1 MCKSK
6 IILVLNHAMKM
17 AGGSGGI
24 VAPFLISALDASE
37 WSASTAS
44 SLTKQPLVPIVH
56 QAGWTPG
63 LVWMLWRR
71 EQSLTPSRNGIL
83 NPQVTGSH
91 PNHYTDSYPSS
102 NNYTRDSFKLLLHF
116 ICSYEC
122 IKFRL
127 KLHTYKLSPSSQ

>member
-56 QAGWTPG
+56 
-63 LVWMLWRR
+63 
-71 EQSLTPSRNGIL
+71 
-83 NPQVTGSH
+83 
-91 PNHYTDSYPSS
+91 
-102 NNYTRDSFKLLLHF
+102 
-116 ICSYEC
+116 
-122 IKFRL
+122 
-127 KLHTYKLSPSSQ
+127 